1 MRWDERLAGLFD
13 DLEQQAEGLAIELG
27 GLERLEPGDIV
38 LPGSVARAVPI
49 AAGQAAY
56 ATFDRLGE
64 VSVRLV

>member
-1 MRWDERLAGLFD
+1 MLGHPAEAVAWLART
-13 DLEQQAEGLAIELG
+13 LAQSG
-27 GLERLEPGDIV
+27 ERLEPGDIV

-64 VSVRLV
+64 VSVGLV

>member
-1 MRWDERLAGLFD
+1 VAWLAGI
-13 DLEQQAEGLAIELG
+13 LAQSG
-27 GLERLEPGDIV
+27 ERLEPGDIV